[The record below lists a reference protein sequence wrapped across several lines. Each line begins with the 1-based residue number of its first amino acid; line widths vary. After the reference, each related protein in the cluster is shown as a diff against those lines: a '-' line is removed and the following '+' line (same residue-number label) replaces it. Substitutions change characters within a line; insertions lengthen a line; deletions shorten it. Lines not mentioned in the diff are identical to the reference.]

1 MTIQAK
7 VLGQLHPAAAT
18 PGTLYTVPAG
28 RQAICSSLIIAN
40 VASANTTFR
49 VAIRVAGEATAN
61 KQYMYFDVT
70 IAGNDTFIAT
80 IGVTLA
86 ATDVVTVQSASG
98 NLTFQL
104 FGQEVQ

>member
-40 VASANTTFR
+40 VSSANTTFR
-49 VAIRVAGEATAN
+49 VSIRVGGEAVNN

-86 ATDVVTVQSASG
+86 AADVVTVQSASG